1 MARARRRSE
10 MSVAEW
16 RFEVAHVSSQNAHA
30 ESSRAPLI
38 VEAQRSRDRRDKTYL
53 EQAFKIY
60 PWICARCGRDCS
72 GEKLRELMVHHRDHN
87 DDTIH
92 LMGATGSCCVSTV
105 TKTSTRGIR

>member
-1 MARARRRSE
+1 

-87 DDTIH
+87 DDNNPSD
-92 LMGATGSCCVSTV
+92 GSNWELLCLYCHENQHA
-105 TKTSTRGIR
+105 RYQIAGPC

>member
-1 MARARRRSE
+1 

-30 ESSRAPLI
+30 ESSRVPLI
-38 VEAQRSRDRRDKTYL
+38 VEAQRSRDRRDKTDL

-72 GEKLRELMVHHRDHN
+72 GEKLRELYGPSQGPQRRQQS
-87 DDTIH
+87 I
-92 LMGATGSCCVSTV
+92 
-105 TKTSTRGIR
+105 